1 MRPPASQDR
10 QIGQVRL
17 ASRVLLI
24 TDPSYAA
31 AHVDAVVAV
40 VSGALGPLFAVQLR
54 DKGASAGDLRM
65 RAVALRALTRAGGA
79 SFIVNGSPE
88 LAAEVGADGVHLPGF
103 AQDPSIL
110 GRARAIVGPSGTLY
124 VPVHTRHEVLL
135 ARDGGADALLVSP
148 IFDSPGK
155 GPARGVAA
163 LAEARAL
170 APLSIYALGGI
181 DASHVAACHRAG
193 ADGVAIIR
201 ALLDAPDPVATAR
214 ALISPWTRT
223 AQPSP

>member
-1 MRPPASQDR
+1 MPRR
-10 QIGQVRL
+10 

-31 AHVDAVVAV
+31 GHVDAVVGTVAD
-40 VSGALGPLFAVQLR
+40 ALGPRFAVQLR
-54 DKGASAGDLRM
+54 DKEASSGELRV
-65 RAVALRALTRAGGA
+65 RARALRALTRAGGA

-88 LAAEVGADGVHLPGF
+88 LAAEVDADGVHLPGF
-103 AQDPSIL
+103 AVDPSVL
-110 GRARAIVGPSGTLY
+110 ERARAIVGPARAIH
-124 VPVHTRHEVLL
+124 VPVHARDEVVL
-135 ARDGGADALLVSP
+135 ARDGGADAVLVSP

-170 APLSIYALGGI
+170 AHLWLYALGGI
-181 DASHVAACHRAG
+181 DALHVAECHRAG

-223 AQPSP
+223 PQPSP